1 MTEFVDTHCHLFWED
16 FEDDLDDVLARARA
30 EGVTRVVVPATTL
43 DTMRE
48 AEAIAREFAD
58 VWFTAGV
65 HPHDAGALPADYLA
79 SIERAA
85 GHEKAVAIGEIGLDY
100 YYDFCAPDVQR
111 RVLGEQLD
119 LARRL
124 ALPVVIHNREAD
136 DDIVEVCRAHQDG
149 SLGGQFHCF
158 SSGADVARRVLDLGF
173 HISFTGNVTF
183 KKVDLD
189 EVIRLVP
196 DDRLLLETDA
206 PFMTPVPFRG
216 KRNEPM
222 HVPRIAAYI
231 AAVRGC
237 SLEHLAAVTTANARR
252 LYKL

>member
-16 FEDDLDDVLARARA
+16 FEDDLDAVFARARA

-43 DTMRE
+43 ETMHQ

-58 VWFTAGV
+58 AWFTAGV

-79 SIERAA
+79 TVERAA
-85 GHEKAVAIGEIGLDY
+85 LHEKAVAIGEIGLDY
-100 YYDFCAPDVQR
+100 HYDFCTPDVQQ
-111 RVLGEQLD
+111 RVLGEQLA
-119 LARRL
+119 LALRL
-124 ALPVVIHNREAD
+124 SLPVVIHNREAD
-136 DDIVEVCRAHQDG
+136 DDIIDICRSFQRGA
-149 SLGGQFHCF
+149 LAGQFHCF
-158 SSGADVARRVLDLGF
+158 SSDADVARRVLDLGF

-222 HVPRIAAYI
+222 HIPRIAAYI
-231 AAVRGC
+231 AGVRGC
-237 SLEHLAAVTTANARR
+237 SVEHLAAVTTANARR
-252 LYKL
+252 LFRL